1 LRAAFYFGGRMVPFK
16 EERKELIKIGR
27 IAFEGGLTDT
37 HGGNISRRL
46 GKYILIKKSGKM
58 LGFLNEEDFVLTT
71 IDVNSRLD
79 RFASIELKVHRSIY
93 RELPEVNSILH
104 THSPS
109 TVACSLRFE
118 KIVPMDSEGR
128 LLLGEVPVLRA
139 ETVVSSDEVAEKL
152 PKLLKKSR
160 VAVVYSHGP
169 FAVGRTPEEALMY
182 ISALENSCKILTY
195 YHSLRS

>member
-1 LRAAFYFGGRMVPFK
+1 MVPFK

-27 IAFEGGLTDT
+27 IAFESGLTDT

-93 RELPEVNSILH
+93 KGLPEVNSILH

-139 ETVVSSDEVAEKL
+139 ETVVSSDAVAEKL
-152 PKLLKKSR
+152 PKLLKTSP
-160 VAVVYSHGP
+160 VAVIYSHGP

-195 YHSLRS
+195 YYSLRS